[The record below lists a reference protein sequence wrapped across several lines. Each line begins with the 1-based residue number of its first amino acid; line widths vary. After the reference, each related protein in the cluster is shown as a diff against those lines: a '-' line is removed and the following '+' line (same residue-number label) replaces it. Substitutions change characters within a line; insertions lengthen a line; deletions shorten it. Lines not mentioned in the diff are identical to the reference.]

1 LRAKEGEVI
10 SYLVLG
16 LIQGLAEFLPV
27 SSSGHLVLAER
38 LFGLTPPGLMFEA
51 CLHLGTVAAILVF
64 FRSDLAAFARTL
76 TPRGDI
82 GRRKEIGL
90 LLLGTVPIVV
100 VGLVLRGSADS
111 WFHSLWVVGVGW
123 MATAGML
130 LLADRRACP
139 SGAAQ
144 PSVVGALAIGVA
156 QSVALV
162 PGVSRSGFTL
172 GAGMLAGVRPE
183 RAARFS
189 FLLSIPAVVGAA
201 GLTLWDGVQ
210 EHAFADSN
218 VLGILLGTAVAFFVG
233 LVALR
238 AFLSLVA
245 RTRLW
250 PFALYCAALS
260 VTALLLAALR

>member
-1 LRAKEGEVI
+1 VI

-16 LIQGLAEFLPV
+16 LIQGLTEFLPV

-38 LFGLTPPGLMFEA
+38 LFGLTSPGLIFEA

-64 FRSDLAAFARTL
+64 FRSDLAAFARAL

-90 LLLGTVPIVV
+90 LLLGTVPIVI
-100 VGLVLRGSADS
+100 VGLVLRGSADR

-130 LLADRRACP
+130 FLADRRARR
-139 SGAAQ
+139 SSVAE
-144 PSVVGALAIGVA
+144 PSVVGALAMGVA
-156 QSVALV
+156 QSAALV

-172 GAGMLAGVRPE
+172 GAGMLAGLRPE

-189 FLLSIPAVVGAA
+189 FLLSVPAVVGAA

-210 EHAFADSN
+210 EHALGDSN
-218 VLGILLGTAVAFFVG
+218 VLGILLGSAVAFFVG

-238 AFLSLVA
+238 AFLSFVT